1 MAGKTGH
8 KTVDLRMNGEMEALK
23 QRMFFDQM
31 MADMAK
37 ENSSTLPPPPS
48 KNNPNQKFLIFTC
61 RSSDGISGG
70 WGDRQKGMVNAFL
83 LATVTNRRFGIVF
96 NEPCD
101 LRQFYVPN
109 EYNWDVPELQNKSWK
124 YVRSIDGMT
133 PFRNDLY
140 HMDFNEEY
148 PQDVIFLHTNNEH
161 YKAITLNPHYN
172 LTLPV
177 WAQKPLS
184 LFFHDAWNMLFK
196 PTRELQN
203 RVDSFLHKIHF
214 FNRTKPLVGFHV
226 RIGKSSEMNDF
237 SVRNHKEKLGPV
249 WDFVGRYV
257 KNGSQVFLAT
267 DNNDIRNTS
276 RVRFGPAHHDTEG
289 VILHIDTQKRRKD
302 ACQGFNDLIVEQL
315 MLTHCDILVK
325 SRSGFSRR
333 AVMMRGGLQE
343 IFVFRDAD
351 IRPESLLTVT

>member
-1 MAGKTGH
+1 MAGKTDH
-8 KTVDLRMNGEMEALK
+8 KTVDLRINGEMEALK
-23 QRMFFDQM
+23 QR

-70 WGDRQKGMVNAFL
+70 WGDRQRGMVNTFL

-109 EYNWDVPELQNKSWK
+109 EYNWDVPETELQNKSWK
-124 YVRSIDGMT
+124 YVKSIDGM

-140 HMDFNEEY
+140 HMDFNKEY
-148 PQDVIFLHTNNEH
+148 PQDVIFLHTNIEH

-177 WAQKPLS
+177 WAQKPVS
-184 LFFHDAWNMLFK
+184 LLFHDAWNMLFK
-196 PTRELQN
+196 PTREVQN

-226 RIGKSSEMNDF
+226 RIGNSSVLRDHA
-237 SVRNHKEKLGPV
+237 RNHKEKLGPV
-249 WDFVGRYV
+249 WDFVERYV

-276 RVRFGPAHHDTEG
+276 RVRFGPAHHDTDG
-289 VILHIDTQKRRKD
+289 VILHIDRQKHRKD

-315 MLTHCDILVK
+315 MLMHCDILVK
-325 SRSGFSRR
+325 SHSGFSRA
-333 AVMMRGGLQE
+333 AVIMRGGFQE
-343 IFVFRDAD
+343 IFEFSDAD
-351 IRPESLLTVT
+351 IRPASLLTVT